1 MNARQQG
8 AASRCLSP
16 EDPAPVIVHNSGAKA
31 PLVLICDH
39 AGRRI
44 PRRLGDLGLNAA
56 DLDRHIAWD
65 IGAAGQ
71 ARRLAD
77 LLGAELILQAYS
89 RLVVDCNRDPAS
101 PDIAP
106 EISDESAIPA
116 NAGLDEAALR
126 ARIQDIHSP
135 YHAAIAAA
143 LDRNGAETTLVSI
156 HSFTPAMRGFER
168 PWHVGVLHSHD
179 SPASERMLRALGR
192 EGGFVVGDN
201 QPYAMDGID
210 YTIPRHAKAR
220 GLDYLE
226 LETRQDLIADE
237 AGQQHMALRLAPL
250 IAVALNHP
258 A

>member
-1 MNARQQG
+1 M
-8 AASRCLSP
+8 
-16 EDPAPVIVHNSGAKA
+16 
-31 PLVLICDH
+31 
-39 AGRRI
+39 
-44 PRRLGDLGLNAA
+44 
-56 DLDRHIAWD
+56 
-65 IGAAGQ
+65 Q

-89 RLVVDCNRDPAS
+89 RLVVDCNRDPSS

-116 NAGLDEAALR
+116 NAGLDEAALK

-143 LDRNGAETTLVSI
+143 LDRKGAGATLVSI
-156 HSFTPAMRGFER
+156 HSFTPEMKGFAR

-179 SPASERMLRALGR
+179 SPASERMLHELGR

-237 AGQQHMALRLAPL
+237 AGQQTMAFRLAPL
-250 IAVALNHP
+250 IGAAVGRNSP
-258 A
+258 P